1 MQSLGS
7 RLKHGEHEAYSE
19 LLFTFFI
26 LICGVEHCG
35 VILDTL
41 CIDTNLIPSLP
52 RLSHITWF
60 VCLYICFFLIKHLLI
75 KSWLHVCFVWL
86 ISRFSER
93 NWHSLLIT
101 VSAYAWLLLHRAT
114 DGENTASSQKGRPA
128 SSFPRLNPPTAG
140 SQQPPG
146 ALSPLLFLLWRCPHM
161 HQCGG
166 VLW

>member
-1 MQSLGS
+1 MANMRRNQSS
-7 RLKHGEHEAYSE
+7 CSFFHFFF
-19 LLFTFFI
+19 LLWCWTLRGNFGHSLHSCKLNTFP
-26 LICGVEHCG
+26 
-35 VILDTL
+35 
-41 CIDTNLIPSLP
+41 PSALP
-52 RLSHITWF
+52 HYL
-60 VCLYICFFLIKHLLI
+60 VCLLVHFFFLIKHLLI